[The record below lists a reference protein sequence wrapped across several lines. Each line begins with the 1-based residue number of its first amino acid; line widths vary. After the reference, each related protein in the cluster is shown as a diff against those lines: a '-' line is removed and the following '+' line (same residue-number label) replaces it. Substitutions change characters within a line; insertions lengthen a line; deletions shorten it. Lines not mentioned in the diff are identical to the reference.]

1 MPKPSPRTLRFIP
14 LSFVGVGIVFF
25 LSGCGDSGPPRGK
38 VTGKVT
44 YADGSIPQGGVAV
57 IRFEVAPNSKT
68 ELRKAAD
75 SDIQPDG
82 SYDIS
87 TLRPG
92 DGAFYGT
99 YKVVFTI
106 FKSYRDDTSLVAEKF
121 TSAQTTPFECVVDSP
136 SKVMDFTIDK
146 AK

>member
-1 MPKPSPRTLRFIP
+1 MPKSNNQLMRFALP
-14 LSFVGVGIVFF
+14 LFGCCVLFF
-25 LSGCGDSGPPRGK
+25 LSGCGDSGPPLGK

-75 SDIQPDG
+75 SNIEADG
-82 SYDIS
+82 SYAIS

-106 FKSYRDDTSLVAEKF
+106 FKSYRNETSLVASKYTLAE
-121 TSAQTTPFECVVDSP
+121 TTPFECVVDSP
-136 SKVMDFTIDK
+136 SQVMDFTIEK